1 MAKLVY
7 CTEGVFKYEDFSHSL
22 PYHTEEEWLSWCIVL
37 KGVFKYEDVSHS
49 LPYHTEEEW
58 LSWCIVLKGFLSMKM
73 LAIVY
78 HTILKKNG

>member
-7 CTEGVFKYEDFSHSL
+7 CTEGVFM
-22 PYHTEEEWLSWCIVL
+22 
-37 KGVFKYEDVSHS
+37 YEDVSHS

>member
-7 CTEGVFKYEDFSHSL
+7 CTEGF
-22 PYHTEEEWLSWCIVL
+22 
-37 KGVFKYEDVSHS
+37 FKYEDVSHS

-58 LSWCIVLKGFLSMKM
+58 LSWCIVLKGFLCMKM

-78 HTILKKNG
+78 HTMLKKNG